1 MKTNQEKLKEAMN
14 IQRRMF
20 ARTYEQKVSCLIR
33 EKYTQDEEFAILRQ
47 RDSKPDEFN
56 AYNQYCEQCKT
67 KVKNGEF

>member
-1 MKTNQEKLKEAMN
+1 MGTNKEKIKNALNK
-14 IQRRMF
+14 QRRAF

-56 AYNQYCEQCKT
+56 TYNKYCEECKT

>member
-14 IQRRMF
+14 IHRRMF

-47 RDSKPDEFN
+47 RDTKPDEFN
-56 AYNQYCEQCKT
+56 AYNEYCEQCKT